1 MAYQAKRSQKVIEDF
16 ELVNENG
23 QIETTIHVYIDAD
36 SMVEKIRKKYVTLV
50 SAHGE
55 MLKIQEKITDKEVL
69 HNIYEKVGRAEIDL
83 IEAVFGEED
92 TKKILEFYGERYVE
106 MAKEVMPFI
115 SEIIL
120 PKIEKIAKQ
129 NKKELLSKYNRKQ
142 RRTIL
147 KRM

>member
-23 QIETTIHVYIDAD
+23 QIETTIHVHIDAD
-36 SMVEKIRKKYVTLV
+36 SMVEKIRKKYVALV

-55 MLKIQEKITDKEVL
+55 MLKIQEKMTDKEVL
-69 HNIYEKVGRAEIDL
+69 HNIYEKVGRAEINL

-92 TKKILEFYGERYVE
+92 TKKILEFYGERYIE
-106 MAKEVMPFI
+106 MAREVMPFI

-120 PKIEKIAKQ
+120 PKIEIIAKQ

>member
-23 QIETTIHVYIDAD
+23 QIETTIHVHIDAD
-36 SMVEKIRKKYVTLV
+36 SMVEKIRKKYVALV

-55 MLKIQEKITDKEVL
+55 MLKIQEKMTDKEVL

-92 TKKILEFYGERYVE
+92 TKKILEFYGERYIE
-106 MAKEVMPFI
+106 MAREVMPFI

-120 PKIEKIAKQ
+120 PKIEIIAKQ

>member
-23 QIETTIHVYIDAD
+23 QIETTIHVHIDAD

>member
-23 QIETTIHVYIDAD
+23 QIETTIHVHIDAD
-36 SMVEKIRKKYVTLV
+36 SMVEKIRKKYVALV

-55 MLKIQEKITDKEVL
+55 MLKIQEKMTDKEVL

-92 TKKILEFYGERYVE
+92 TKKILEFYGERYIE
-106 MAKEVMPFI
+106 MAREVMPFI

>member
-23 QIETTIHVYIDAD
+23 QIETTIHVHIDAG
-36 SMVEKIRKKYVTLV
+36 SMVEKIRKKYVALV

-55 MLKIQEKITDKEVL
+55 MLKIQEKMTDKEVL

-92 TKKILEFYGERYVE
+92 TKKILGFYGERYVE